1 MTTLVESGLDVVHVR
16 EWGTTTIRCSAEVAA
31 QIHAD
36 GHASIAPT
44 HENSTYM
51 LKAKHKVGVLRYG
64 TLELRITPKVPV
76 SRLLYL
82 ASYNDA
88 PADWKQLD
96 TLLDDIADPL
106 SAIAE
111 ALAHFAERALRP
123 TPLQGYVVHE
133 EAERRLR
140 GRVLF
145 DRQLSARAGLTMPIE
160 LRFDEYELGIIE
172 NRVLK
177 AALMVVEQA
186 VADHHPALRRRLT
199 HLRFQLDGVEPWT
212 RGLQVPEISF
222 SRMNERYRPALLL
235 SRLVLGSHS
244 LEFPN
249 QKHRGTGFLFDM
261 NRIFE
266 SFLEAALRKELERVG
281 GKVRGQDRVYLDE
294 ADTVLMKPD
303 ITWWRH
309 GRHCAVIDAKYKR
322 TTSQDY
328 PSADAYQMLAYC
340 TRLGLRRGWL
350 VYADSG
356 AGANGTTIVRGPG
369 TEIMVRALNI
379 AGTIEQ
385 IEGGAA
391 ELARE
396 IAEDRSYGLGTARDG
411 CR

>member
-1 MTTLVESGLDVVHVR
+1 
-16 EWGTTTIRCSAEVAA
+16 
-31 QIHAD
+31 
-36 GHASIAPT
+36 
-44 HENSTYM
+44 
-51 LKAKHKVGVLRYG
+51 
-64 TLELRITPKVPV
+64 
-76 SRLLYL
+76 
-82 ASYNDA
+82 
-88 PADWKQLD
+88 
-96 TLLDDIADPL
+96 
-106 SAIAE
+106 
-111 ALAHFAERALRP
+111 
-123 TPLQGYVVHE
+123 
-133 EAERRLR
+133 
-140 GRVLF
+140 
-145 DRQLSARAGLTMPIE
+145 
-160 LRFDEYELGIIE
+160 
-172 NRVLK
+172 
-177 AALMVVEQA
+177 
-186 VADHHPALRRRLT
+186 
-199 HLRFQLDGVEPWT
+199 
-212 RGLQVPEISF
+212 
-222 SRMNERYRPALLL
+222 MNERYRPALVL